1 MKRMKIGAICTV
13 VLMLTLISISFVSAN
28 PITLR
33 VALFTTVDHPMT
45 IGAEVTKNLI
55 ERRTNGEIQVDI
67 FPGGQLGNNQE
78 IIEGTIAGDIDV
90 AMQGVQYVAGYHPT
104 IGILNAPYIFR
115 DFDHA
120 YKVLES
126 EIVKE
131 MNQELVEAIGV
142 RMISHRKYGI
152 RHVTTTN
159 TPVYTPEDMT
169 GLKLRTPDE
178 RISIEL
184 VRAMGATPTPMAF
197 SEVYLGLQQG
207 VVDGQENPIPTIISM
222 NFHEVQGY
230 LILTGHT
237 INMGWAF
244 INENKWNSLTAEQ
257 QDIVARAFDEGHAV
271 NDYLIDKESEEGLEI
286 IRKAGVTII
295 EPDTEA
301 FQEQVGTK
309 LYNELKIFPAE
320 LYERIQA
327 VK

>member
-1 MKRMKIGAICTV
+1 MKRIKISVICV
-13 VLMLTLISISFVSAN
+13 MVLVITLMSISFVHADQ
-28 PITLR
+28 ITLR
-33 VALFTTVDHPMT
+33 VALFTAIDHPMT
-45 IGAEVTKNLI
+45 IGVKVTENLI

-78 IIEGTIAGDIDV
+78 ILEGVIAGDIDV
-90 AMQGVQYVAGYHPT
+90 CMQGVQYVANYHPT

-126 EIVKE
+126 EIVRE
-131 MNQELVEAIGV
+131 MNEELVKAIGV

-152 RHVTTTN
+152 RHVTTAD
-159 TPVYTPEDMT
+159 TPVKAPEDMK
-169 GLKLRTPDE
+169 GLKLRCPDD
-178 RISIEL
+178 RVSIEL
-184 VRAMGATPTPMAF
+184 VKAMGASPTPMAF

-230 LILTGHT
+230 LIKTGHT

-244 INENKWNSLTAEQ
+244 INENKWNSLTSEQ
-257 QDIVARAFDEGHAV
+257 QDIVVQAFDEGHAV
-271 NDYLIDKESEEGLEI
+271 NDYLIDKQSEEGLEI
-286 IRKAGVTII
+286 IRKAGLTII

-301 FQEQVGTK
+301 FQKQVATK
-309 LYNELKIFPAE
+309 LYLEQEIFPFE

-327 VK
+327 IK